1 MDGRYR
7 QMTAKPGDS
16 LVGAS
21 CLSKAKS
28 GRLPTTTDMERSK
41 PANPCD
47 LWGEDAYSGLQTR
60 FSLEI
65 YVMDKTVLV
74 TGSTSGIGLAIAFEF
89 ARAGY
94 RVALNSFEAEAN
106 VADALR
112 SVIDAGS
119 AEVAYFQADLADGNA
134 GARLVEAVTEQLGA
148 LDVLINNAGV
158 QKVAPIDELPPKDWE
173 RIRAISLDGSFHT
186 IRAALPGMV
195 ERGWGRIINIVSAHG
210 LRASP
215 FKSAYVATKHGVIGL
230 TKSVALEVAEK
241 GVTVNA
247 ICPGYVW
254 TPLVEKQ
261 LEDQAKTHGMA
272 REDVIRN
279 IILAPQPTR
288 QFVQPE
294 EISALALYLCG
305 DMARSIT
312 GTSLS
317 VDGGWTAK

>member
-1 MDGRYR
+1 
-7 QMTAKPGDS
+7 
-16 LVGAS
+16 
-21 CLSKAKS
+21 
-28 GRLPTTTDMERSK
+28 
-41 PANPCD
+41 
-47 LWGEDAYSGLQTR
+47 
-60 FSLEI
+60 
-65 YVMDKTVLV
+65 MDKTVLV
-74 TGSTSGIGLAIAFEF
+74 TGSTSGIGLAIAQDF

-94 RVALNSFEAEAN
+94 CVALNSFEAEAD
-106 VADALR
+106 VKEAVQ
-112 SVIDAGS
+112 SV
-119 AEVAYFQADLADGNA
+119 AEVAKNQVTYFQADLAVGDA
-134 GARLVEAVTEQLGA
+134 GAKLVEAVIVHFGG
-148 LDVLINNAGV
+148 LDVLVNNAGV
-158 QKVAPIDELPPKDWE
+158 QKVSPVDELPAEDWE

-186 IRAALPGMV
+186 IRAAIPGMV
-195 ERGWGRIINIVSAHG
+195 AAGWGRVINIVSAHG

-261 LEDQAKTHGMA
+261 LEDQAKTHDMP

-279 IILAPQPTR
+279 VILAPQPTR

-294 EISALALYLCG
+294 EISSLALYLCG